1 MQNITEN
8 LTKLISEITQMEMDN
23 KKLNEDIREIEKE
36 KAEAYKK
43 FDTDTHV
50 LVEREMLQAIIDNA
64 DELSSN
70 ANYTEDYIESAE
82 SSISDARYNS
92 GDMVNQA
99 SGISGDL
106 EKLLKSTKGE
116 ENE

>member
-1 MQNITEN
+1 MEN
-8 LTKLISEITQMEMDN
+8 QHKNNAIESIQELHKDWKIAEEKVVELKKEN
-23 KKLNEDIREIEKE
+23 KELMNG
-36 KAEAYKK
+36 
-43 FDTDTHV
+43 FDTDTHI
-50 LVEREMLQAIIDNA
+50 LVEREKLQAIIDNA

-99 SGISGDL
+99 SDISGDL